1 MLFEFFTEVFF
12 IKIKVKGYLKNITE
26 NNNQIIN
33 TNGIKNSNTISYII
47 DNIKHKIIIDNNK
60 LTLLRENNEFS
71 HGMIFEENNTYQ
83 SEYYLKESNYS
94 LEFNIETTKLIL
106 DNNKIDIT
114 YKILESENVYNYVL
128 EVSDNL

>member
-1 MLFEFFTEVFF
+1 MTF
-12 IKIKVKGYLKNITE
+12 IE
-26 NNNQIIN
+26 NKIN
-33 TNGIKNSNTISYII
+33 T
-47 DNIKHKIIIDNNK
+47 
-60 LTLLRENNEFS
+60 
-71 HGMIFEENNTYQ
+71 

-94 LEFNIETTKLIL
+94 LEFNIETTKIIL

>member
-1 MLFEFFTEVFF
+1 MINNNYRYNECEWF
-12 IKIKVKGYLKNITE
+12 NE
-26 NNNQIIN
+26 NNNEIID

-47 DNIKHKIIIDNNK
+47 DNTKHKIFIDNNK
-60 LTLLRENNEFS
+60 ITLLRENNEFS
-71 HGMIFEENNTYQ
+71 HGMIFEENNIHP

-114 YKILESENVYNYVL
+114 YKIIESENVYNYVL
-128 EVSDNL
+128 EVSDNLWVLNKKYKV